1 MGASSDAIA
10 KPSSHSA
17 LTLTLRTQMREKI
30 ASRDRVTAQRAT
42 RPDERCWENFVA
54 CRLLDE
60 RWVSGVYDESSV
72 HARVPT
78 PSRQQLIDWPQGG
91 LGASGSNCLARF
103 ADDAHRR

>member
-42 RPDERCWENFVA
+42 RSDERCWENFVA

-60 RWVSGVYDESSV
+60 RWFQAFMMSHQSTHEFLLLLAGNSLTG
-72 HARVPT
+72 HRV
-78 PSRQQLIDWPQGG
+78 
-91 LGASGSNCLARF
+91 A
-103 ADDAHRR
+103 